1 MKKYYGNYMGIV
13 VQNDDP
19 DRRGRVKV
27 YVPHVSVTVYDKWN
41 DNPRDKRFRAQGENL
56 TSSLN
61 EIHDDIKDILP
72 WAECAVTITGAVGS
86 GRYNAHDKTGSISDS
101 NRLEEVDPKLNPV
114 GKVKEPKT
122 DHALNKDDI
131 GEKPARMFEVE
142 DLKLTD
148 AWNDN
153 GGNGGYKK
161 AGKAGLGY
169 TEKGG
174 SNKHNTEQWPEIR
187 INKYSYNY
195 TPSSYSNCAKGSFSI
210 PNVGAHVWIFFREG
224 DPLSPVFW
232 ATSYGQEEWK
242 GIYDTLGKDK
252 DLGIDYPGTYENQS
266 PEDDDKYDHNTEQ
279 YRNKYVLNQK
289 GGVIEIIN
297 SDNKEMMKMTHY
309 SGSFKEFNNHT
320 TTELA
325 THNDQKLVLEDQ
337 YLTVRGYQNMYVE
350 HDVDSIIRGD
360 SYRKVGNM
368 KEEYM
373 KEWYNIGVVIADF
386 KQLFE
391 IKRTKAIKNKNRK
404 LTSKQ
409 QKKAGTHSACPV
421 CSAKVTASGGHGT
434 QEKYWHLN
442 NKFNSTEVTQVS
454 KAGKGMTWG
463 PSETAMLGGSMSATG
478 KTDGV
483 DKYQECKPKGQ
494 QKKATSKKAGS
505 SGKIFGDK
513 CPCCKGSGKSP
524 STMDGKWTKES
535 AKKELDAYI
544 KANIEKLSEHEA
556 MMGIG
561 GNEIVDITKHK
572 IETIGLVMNDFG
584 SIRVDNVGK
593 IHNSS
598 IVVHKEGVF
607 TNQQESPMLEYV
619 HVDELPGGNYTL
631 NVCNRYNVQVGA
643 GGLSMKTY
651 GPVDIGGTIT
661 NISGEQ
667 VNIGSEHEINI
678 DGGRRL
684 NISAD
689 ILCLRARNQKDKTQD
704 EQVIV
709 DGNLGV
715 KTNVVIGGGMHVEG
729 EVSLNHVTAPC
740 EIQQTEETDVTGTT
754 LGNRTVAWIPP
765 GRVLIGA
772 CCPIYNP
779 LPIAVKANFGPAF
792 ASDANCVGV
801 WSHSHLFR
809 NLPLTLHRE
818 HHDVRTKGKKNND
831 YKKGRVPAEPVR
843 HEKKCG
849 DAKSPAKGTYGA
861 PPKR

>member
-1 MKKYYGNYMGIV
+1 MKKYYGNYIGIV
-13 VQNDDP
+13 IQNNDP
-19 DRRGRVKV
+19 DKRGRCKI
-27 YVPHVSVTVYDKWN
+27 YVPHVSVTLYEKWN
-41 DNPRDKRFRAQGENL
+41 KVPRDKRFRFMGENL

-61 EIHDDIKDILP
+61 EVMDDLKDILP
-72 WAECAVTITGAVGS
+72 WAEYAAPIQGAIGS
-86 GRYNAHDKTGSISDS
+86 GRYNAHNKTGSISDS
-101 NRLEEVDPKLNPV
+101 NRLEEVDPDLDPT
-114 GKVKEPKT
+114 GKVKDPDSKY
-122 DHALNKDDI
+122 ALNKDGI
-131 GEKPARMFEVE
+131 GEKPARVYEVE
-142 DLKLTD
+142 ELKLTD

-153 GGNGGYKK
+153 GGAGNYDK
-161 AGKAGLGY
+161 AGKMGLGY
-169 TEKGG
+169 SEKGG
-174 SNKHNTEQWPEIR
+174 SNKHNVTQWPEFR

-210 PNVGAHVWIFFREG
+210 PNVGAHVWVFFREG
-224 DPLSPVFW
+224 NPQDPVFW
-232 ATSYGQEEWK
+232 ATTFGQEEWK
-242 GIYDTLGKDK
+242 GIYDTLGEDK
-252 DLGIDYPGTYENQS
+252 DEGIDYPGTYENKS
-266 PEDDDKYDHNTEQ
+266 PADDEQYDHNTEQ

-297 SDNKEMMKMTHY
+297 SDNKEIMKFTHY

-337 YLTVRGYQNMYVE
+337 YLTVRGYQNLYVE

-373 KEWYNIGVVIADF
+373 KKWYEIGSVIADY

-391 IKRTKAIKNKNRK
+391 IKRTAAIKDNNRK
-404 LTSKQ
+404 LTSGQ
-409 QKKAGTHSACPV
+409 QSKSGSHSACPV
-421 CSAKVTASGGHGT
+421 CAAKVTKPGGHGT
-434 QEKYWHLN
+434 QEEYWHLN
-442 NKFNSTEVTQVS
+442 NKFNSTEVTQIR
-454 KAGKGMTWG
+454 AGDKGQTWG
-463 PSETAMLGGSMSATG
+463 PGEAAMLGGRMSSTG
-478 KTDGV
+478 QDDGA
-483 DKYQECKPKGQ
+483 DKYQECNPRGE
-494 QKKATSKKAGS
+494 QKKAQFKKAGA

-524 STMDGKWTKES
+524 STMDGSWSTES
-535 AKKELDAYI
+535 LKKDLDTYI
-544 KANIEKLSEHEA
+544 KANIEKLSDAER
-556 MMGIG
+556 MMGLG

-584 SIRVDNVGK
+584 NIRVDKVGK
-593 IHNSS
+593 IHNNE

-607 TNQQESPMLEYV
+607 TNQRESPMIEYV

-631 NVCNRYNVQVGA
+631 NVCNRFNVQVGA
-643 GGLSMKTY
+643 GGLSMKSY

-661 NISGEQ
+661 NISGNQ
-667 VNIGSEHEINI
+667 VNIGSEFETNI

-689 ILCLRARNQKDKTQD
+689 ILCLRARNEKDKTQD
-704 EQVIV
+704 EQVLV

-715 KTNVVIGGGMHVEG
+715 KTNVVVGGGMHVEG

-754 LGNRTVAWIPP
+754 LANRVVAWIPP

-772 CCPIYNP
+772 CCPVYNP
-779 LPIAVKANFGPAF
+779 LPIPVKANFGPAF
-792 ASDANCVGV
+792 ASDPNCVGV

-818 HHDVRTKGKKNND
+818 HHDVRTKGKKCND

-849 DAKSPAKGTYGA
+849 DAKSVAKGKYGK

>member
-1 MKKYYGNYMGIV
+1 MKKYYGNYLGIV
-13 VQNDDP
+13 VQNNDP
-19 DRRGRVKV
+19 DKRGRCKI
-27 YVPHVSVTVYDKWN
+27 YVPHVSITVYDKWN
-41 DNPRDKRFRAQGENL
+41 KIPRDKRFRFLGENL

-61 EIHDDIKDILP
+61 DIIDDVKDILP
-72 WAECAVTITGAVGS
+72 WSECAVPLAGAVGS

-101 NRLEEVDPKLNPV
+101 NRLEETDPTLDPT
-114 GKVKEPKT
+114 GKVKEPDTKF
-122 DHALNKDDI
+122 ALNKDGI
-131 GEKPARMFEVE
+131 GEKPARMYEVE

-153 GGNGGYKK
+153 GG
-161 AGKAGLGY
+161 AGNYDASGKTGLGFS
-169 TEKGG
+169 EKGG
-174 SNKHNTEQWPEIR
+174 SNKHNTTQWPEFR
-187 INKYSYNY
+187 INRHSYNY

-224 DPLSPVFW
+224 DPMNPVFW

-242 GIYDTLGKDK
+242 GIYDTLGEDK
-252 DLGIDYPGTYENQS
+252 DPGIDYPGTYENKSQS
-266 PEDDDKYDHNTEQ
+266 DDDTYDHNTEQ

-297 SDNKEMMKMTHY
+297 SDNKEMMKFTHY

-360 SYRKVGNM
+360 SFRKVGNM

-373 KEWYNIGVVIADF
+373 KQWYDIGVVIADY

-391 IKRTKAIKNKNRK
+391 IKRADAIKEKVRK

-409 QKKAGTHSACPV
+409 QKKSGSNGPCPV
-421 CSAKVTASGGHGT
+421 CAAKVTKTGGHGT

-442 NKFNSTEVTQVS
+442 NKFNSTEVTQIR
-454 KAGKGMTWG
+454 AGDKGMTWG
-463 PSETAMLGGSMSATG
+463 PGEKAMLGGTMTSTG
-478 KTDGV
+478 QDDGA
-483 DKYQECKPKGQ
+483 DKYQMCKPKGEQ
-494 QKKATSKKAGS
+494 TKAVFKKAGA

-513 CPCCKGSGKSP
+513 CPCCGGSGKSP
-524 STMDGKWTKES
+524 SSMDGNWSAES
-535 AKKELDAYI
+535 LKKDLDTYI
-544 KANIEKLSEHEA
+544 KGNIEKLSEAEA
-556 MMGIG
+556 KMGIG
-561 GNEIVDITKHK
+561 GNEIIDITKHK
-572 IETIGLVMNDFG
+572 IETIGLIMNDFG
-584 SIRVDNVGK
+584 SIRVDTVGK
-593 IHNSS
+593 IHNSE
-598 IVVHKEGVF
+598 IVVHKEGVL
-607 TNQQESPMLEYV
+607 TNQEESPMIEYV
-619 HVDELPGGNYTL
+619 HVDEIPGGNYTL

-643 GGLSMKTY
+643 GGVSMKSY

-661 NISGEQ
+661 NISGNQ
-667 VNIGSEHEINI
+667 VNIGAEHEINI

-684 NISAD
+684 NIAAD
-689 ILCLRARNQKDKTQD
+689 ILCLRARNKDNKTQD
-704 EQVIV
+704 EQVLV

-715 KTNVVIGGGMHVEG
+715 KTNVVVGGGMHVEG
-729 EVSLNHVTAPC
+729 EVSVNHVTAPC
-740 EIQQTEETDVTGTT
+740 EIQQTEETDATGTT
-754 LGNRTVAWIPP
+754 LANRVVAWIPP

-772 CCPIYNP
+772 CCPVYNP
-779 LPIAVKANFGPAF
+779 LPIPVKANFGPAF
-792 ASDANCVGV
+792 ASDPNCVGV

-818 HHDVRTKGKKNND
+818 HNDVRTKGKKCND

-849 DAKSPAKGTYGA
+849 DAASVAKGTYGK

>member
-1 MKKYYGNYMGIV
+1 MKKYYGNYIGIV
-13 VQNDDP
+13 IQNNDP
-19 DRRGRVKV
+19 DKRGRCKI
-27 YVPHVSVTVYDKWN
+27 YVPHVSVTLYEKWN
-41 DNPRDKRFRAQGENL
+41 KVPRDKRFRFMGENL

-61 EIHDDIKDILP
+61 EVMDDLKDILP
-72 WAECAVTITGAVGS
+72 WAEYAAPIQGAVGS
-86 GRYNAHDKTGSISDS
+86 GRYNAHNKTGSISDS
-101 NRLEEVDPKLNPV
+101 NRLEEVDPEVDPT
-114 GKVKEPKT
+114 GKVKDPDSKF
-122 DHALNKDDI
+122 ALNKDGI
-131 GEKPARMFEVE
+131 GEKPGRVYEVE
-142 DLKLTD
+142 ELKLTD

-153 GGNGGYKK
+153 GGTGNYDK
-161 AGKAGLGY
+161 AGKMGLGY
-169 TEKGG
+169 SEKGG
-174 SNKHNTEQWPEIR
+174 SNKHNVTQWPELR

-210 PNVGAHVWIFFREG
+210 PNVGAHVWVFFREG
-224 DPLSPVFW
+224 NPQDPVFW
-232 ATSYGQEEWK
+232 ATTFGQEEWK
-242 GIYDTLGKDK
+242 GIYDTLGEDK
-252 DLGIDYPGTYENQS
+252 DEGIDYPGTYENKS
-266 PEDDDKYDHNTEQ
+266 PADDDQYDHNTEQ

-297 SDNKEMMKMTHY
+297 SDNKEIMKFTHY

-337 YLTVRGYQNMYVE
+337 YLTVRGYQNLYVE

-360 SYRKVGNM
+360 SYRKIGNM
-368 KEEYM
+368 KEEYI
-373 KEWYNIGVVIADF
+373 KKWYEIGSVIADY

-391 IKRTKAIKNKNRK
+391 IKRTAAIKDNNRK
-404 LTSKQ
+404 LTSGQ
-409 QKKAGTHSACPV
+409 QTKSGSHSACPV
-421 CSAKVTASGGHGT
+421 CSAKVTTPGGHGT

-442 NKFNSTEVTQVS
+442 NKFNSTEVTQIR
-454 KAGKGMTWG
+454 AGDKGQTWG
-463 PSETAMLGGSMSATG
+463 PGEAAMLGGRMSSTG
-478 KTDGV
+478 QDDGA
-483 DKYQECKPKGQ
+483 DKYQECNPKGE
-494 QKKATSKKAGS
+494 QKKSQFKKAGA

-524 STMDGKWTKES
+524 STMDGSWSNES
-535 AKKELDAYI
+535 LKKDLDTYL
-544 KANIEKLSEHEA
+544 KANIEKLSDAER
-556 MMGIG
+556 MMGLG

-584 SIRVDNVGK
+584 NIRVDKVGK
-593 IHNSS
+593 IHNNE

-607 TNQQESPMLEYV
+607 TNQRESPMIEYV

-631 NVCNRYNVQVGA
+631 NVCNRFNVQVGA
-643 GGLSMKTY
+643 GGLSMKSY

-661 NISGEQ
+661 NISGNQ
-667 VNIGSEHEINI
+667 VNIGSEFETNI

-689 ILCLRARNQKDKTQD
+689 ILCLRARNEKDKTQD
-704 EQVIV
+704 EQVLV

-715 KTNVVIGGGMHVEG
+715 KTNVVVGGGMHVEG

-754 LGNRTVAWIPP
+754 LANRVVAWIPP

-772 CCPIYNP
+772 CCPVYNP
-779 LPIAVKANFGPAF
+779 LPIPVKANFGPAF
-792 ASDANCVGV
+792 ASDPNCVGV

-818 HHDVRTKGKKNND
+818 HHDVRTKGKKCND

-849 DAKSPAKGTYGA
+849 DAKSVAKGKYGK

>member
-1 MKKYYGNYMGIV
+1 MKKYYGNYIGIV
-13 VQNDDP
+13 IQNNDP
-19 DRRGRVKV
+19 DKRGRCKI
-27 YVPHVSVTVYDKWN
+27 YVPHVSVTLYEKWN
-41 DNPRDKRFRAQGENL
+41 KIPRDKRFRFMGENL

-61 EIHDDIKDILP
+61 EVMDDLKDILP
-72 WAECAVTITGAVGS
+72 WAEYAAPIQGAIGS
-86 GRYNAHDKTGSISDS
+86 GRYNAHNKTGSISDS
-101 NRLEEVDPKLNPV
+101 NRLEEVDPDLDPT
-114 GKVKEPKT
+114 GKVKDPDTKY
-122 DHALNKDDI
+122 ALNKDGI
-131 GEKPARMFEVE
+131 GEKPARVYEVE
-142 DLKLTD
+142 ELKLTD

-153 GGNGGYKK
+153 GGAGNYDK
-161 AGKAGLGY
+161 AGKMGLGFS
-169 TEKGG
+169 EKGG
-174 SNKHNTEQWPEIR
+174 SNKHNVTQWPEFR

-210 PNVGAHVWIFFREG
+210 PNVGAHVWVFFREG
-224 DPLSPVFW
+224 NPQDPVFW
-232 ATSYGQEEWK
+232 ATTFGQEEWK
-242 GIYDTLGKDK
+242 GIYDTLGEDK
-252 DLGIDYPGTYENQS
+252 DEGIDYPGTYENKS
-266 PEDDDKYDHNTEQ
+266 PADDEQYDHNTEQ

-297 SDNKEMMKMTHY
+297 SDNKEIMKFTHY

-337 YLTVRGYQNMYVE
+337 YLTVRGYQNLYVE

-373 KEWYNIGVVIADF
+373 KKWYEIGSVISDY

-391 IKRTKAIKNKNRK
+391 IKRTAAIKDNNRK
-404 LTSKQ
+404 LTSSQ
-409 QKKAGTHSACPV
+409 QSKSGSHSACPV
-421 CSAKVTASGGHGT
+421 CAAKVTTPGGHGT

-442 NKFNSTEVTQVS
+442 NKFNSTEVTQIR
-454 KAGKGMTWG
+454 AGDKGQTWG
-463 PSETAMLGGSMSATG
+463 PGEAAMLGGRMSSTG
-478 KTDGV
+478 QDDGA
-483 DKYQECKPKGQ
+483 DKYQECNPKGE
-494 QKKATSKKAGS
+494 QKKAQFKKAGA

-524 STMDGKWTKES
+524 STMDGSWSTES
-535 AKKELDAYI
+535 LKKDLDTYI
-544 KANIEKLSEHEA
+544 KANIEKLSDAER
-556 MMGIG
+556 MMGLG

-584 SIRVDNVGK
+584 NIRVDKVGK
-593 IHNSS
+593 IHNNE

-607 TNQQESPMLEYV
+607 TNQRESPMIEYV

-631 NVCNRYNVQVGA
+631 NVCNRFNVQVGA
-643 GGLSMKTY
+643 GGLSMKSY

-661 NISGEQ
+661 NISGNQ
-667 VNIGSEHEINI
+667 VNIGSEFETNI

-689 ILCLRARNQKDKTQD
+689 ILCLRARNEKDKTQD
-704 EQVIV
+704 EQVLV

-715 KTNVVIGGGMHVEG
+715 KTNVVVGGGMHVEG

-754 LGNRTVAWIPP
+754 LANRVVAWIPP

-772 CCPIYNP
+772 CCPVYNP
-779 LPIAVKANFGPAF
+779 LPIPVKANFGPAF
-792 ASDANCVGV
+792 ASDPNCVGV

-818 HHDVRTKGKKNND
+818 HHDVRTKGKKCND

-849 DAKSPAKGTYGA
+849 DAKSVAKGKYGK

>member
-1 MKKYYGNYMGIV
+1 MKKYYGNYLGIV
-13 VQNDDP
+13 VQNNDP
-19 DRRGRVKV
+19 DRRGRCKV
-27 YVPHVSVTVYDKWN
+27 FVPHVSITVYDKWN
-41 DNPRDKRFRAQGENL
+41 ESPRDKRFKFVGENL

-61 EIHDDIKDILP
+61 DIIDDVKDILP
-72 WAECAVTITGAVGS
+72 WAECAVPITGGVGS

-101 NRLEEVDPKLNPV
+101 NRVEETDPKLTPV
-114 GKVKEPKT
+114 GKVDEPKT
-122 DHALNKDDI
+122 KFSLNKDDI
-131 GEKPARMFEVE
+131 GEKPARIYEVE
-142 DLKLTD
+142 ELKLTD

-153 GGNGGYKK
+153 GGAGNYTA
-161 AGKAGLGY
+161 AGKSGLGY
-169 TEKGG
+169 SEKGG
-174 SNKHNTEQWPEIR
+174 SNKHNVKQWPELR

-195 TPSSYSNCAKGSFSI
+195 TPSSYSNCAKGSFSV

-224 DPLSPVFW
+224 DPLEPVFW
-232 ATSYGQEEWK
+232 ATSYGQSEWK
-242 GIYDTLGKDK
+242 GIYDTLGEDK
-252 DLGIDYPGTYENQS
+252 DVGIDYPGTYENKAKS
-266 PEDDDKYDHNTEQ
+266 DDDTYDHNTEQ

-289 GGVIEIIN
+289 AGTIEFIN
-297 SDNKEMMKMTHY
+297 SDNKEIMKFTHY

-360 SYRKVGNM
+360 SYRKVGNL

-373 KEWYNIGVVIADF
+373 KAWYDIAVVIADF

-391 IKRTKAIKNKNRK
+391 IKRTKPISDKSRK

-409 QKKAGTHSACPV
+409 QSKSGSHSACPV
-421 CSAKVTASGGHGT
+421 CSAKVTKPGGHGT

-442 NKFNSTEVTQVS
+442 NKFSSTGVTQVH
-454 KAGKGMTWG
+454 KAPKGQTWIM
-463 PSETAMLGGSMSATG
+463 SEDAMLGGMMSTTG
-478 KTDGV
+478 NEDKV
-483 DKYQECKPKGQ
+483 DKYNKCSPKGEQ
-494 QKKATSKKAGS
+494 AKASFRPGGA
-505 SGKIFGDK
+505 SGKIFGET

-524 STMDGKWTKES
+524 STMDGSWTAES
-535 AKKELDAYI
+535 LKKDLDNYI
-544 KANIEKLSEHEA
+544 KSNIEKLSDQEA
-556 MMGIG
+556 KMGLG
-561 GNEIVDITKHK
+561 GNEIIDITKHK

-584 SIRVDNVGK
+584 SIRVDTVGK
-593 IHNSS
+593 IHNNE
-598 IVVHKEGVF
+598 IVVHKKGVF
-607 TNQQESPMLEYV
+607 TNQEESPLIEYV
-619 HVDELPGGNYTL
+619 HVDEIPGGNSTL
-631 NVCNRYNVQVGA
+631 NICNRYNVQVGA
-643 GGLSMKTY
+643 GGISMKSY

-661 NISGEQ
+661 NISGNQ
-667 VNIGSEHEINI
+667 VNIGSEFETNI

-689 ILCLRARNQKDKTQD
+689 ILCLRARNKDNKQQD
-704 EQVIV
+704 EQVLV

-729 EVSLNHVTAPC
+729 EVSVNHITAPC

-754 LGNRTVAWIPP
+754 LGSRVVGWIPP

-772 CCPIYNP
+772 CCPIFNP
-779 LPIAVKANFGPAF
+779 LPIPIKANIGPF
-792 ASDANCVGV
+792 HSDPNCVGV

-809 NLPLTLHRE
+809 NLPLTLHKD
-818 HHDVRTKGKKNND
+818 HDDVRVKGKKNND

-849 DAKSPAKGTYGA
+849 DASSPAKGRFGK

>member
-1 MKKYYGNYMGIV
+1 MKKYYGNYIGIV
-13 VQNDDP
+13 IQNNDP
-19 DRRGRVKV
+19 DKRGRCKI
-27 YVPHVSVTVYDKWN
+27 YVPHVSVTLYEKWN
-41 DNPRDKRFRAQGENL
+41 KVPRDKRFRFMGENL

-61 EIHDDIKDILP
+61 EVMDDLKDILP
-72 WAECAVTITGAVGS
+72 WAEYAAPIQGAIGS
-86 GRYNAHDKTGSISDS
+86 GRYNAHNKTGSISDS
-101 NRLEEVDPKLNPV
+101 NRLEEVDPDLDPT
-114 GKVKEPKT
+114 GKVKDPDTKY
-122 DHALNKDDI
+122 ALNKDGI
-131 GEKPARMFEVE
+131 GEKPARVYEVE
-142 DLKLTD
+142 ELKLTD

-153 GGNGGYKK
+153 GGAGNYDK
-161 AGKAGLGY
+161 AGKLGLGFS
-169 TEKGG
+169 EKGG
-174 SNKHNTEQWPEIR
+174 SNKHNVTQWPEFR

-210 PNVGAHVWIFFREG
+210 PNVGAHVWVFFREG
-224 DPLSPVFW
+224 NPQDPVFW
-232 ATSYGQEEWK
+232 ATTFGQEEWK
-242 GIYDTLGKDK
+242 GIYDTLGEDK
-252 DLGIDYPGTYENQS
+252 DEGIDYPGTYENKS
-266 PEDDDKYDHNTEQ
+266 PADDEQYDHNTEQ

-297 SDNKEMMKMTHY
+297 SDNKEIMKFTHY

-337 YLTVRGYQNMYVE
+337 YLTVRGYQNLYVE

-373 KEWYNIGVVIADF
+373 KKWYEIGSVIADY

-391 IKRTKAIKNKNRK
+391 IKRTAAIKDNNRK
-404 LTSKQ
+404 LTSSQ
-409 QKKAGTHSACPV
+409 QSKSGSHSACPV
-421 CSAKVTASGGHGT
+421 CAAKVTTPGGHGT

-442 NKFNSTEVTQVS
+442 NKFNSTEVTQIR
-454 KAGKGMTWG
+454 AGDKGQTWG
-463 PSETAMLGGSMSATG
+463 PGEAAMLGGRMSSTG
-478 KTDGV
+478 QDDGA
-483 DKYQECKPKGQ
+483 DKYQECNPKGE
-494 QKKATSKKAGS
+494 QKKAQFKKAGA

-524 STMDGKWTKES
+524 STMDGSWSTES
-535 AKKELDAYI
+535 LKKDLDTYI
-544 KANIEKLSEHEA
+544 KANIEKLSDAER
-556 MMGIG
+556 MMGLG

-584 SIRVDNVGK
+584 NIRVDKVGK
-593 IHNSS
+593 IHNNE

-607 TNQQESPMLEYV
+607 TNQRESPMIEYV

-631 NVCNRYNVQVGA
+631 NVCNRFNVQVGA
-643 GGLSMKTY
+643 GGLSMKSY

-661 NISGEQ
+661 NISGNQ
-667 VNIGSEHEINI
+667 VNIGSEFETNI

-689 ILCLRARNQKDKTQD
+689 ILCLRARNEKDKTQD
-704 EQVIV
+704 EQVLV

-715 KTNVVIGGGMHVEG
+715 KTNVVVGGGMHVEG

-754 LGNRTVAWIPP
+754 LANRVVAWIPP

-772 CCPIYNP
+772 CCPVYNP
-779 LPIAVKANFGPAF
+779 LPIPVKANFGPAF
-792 ASDANCVGV
+792 ASDPNCVGV

-818 HHDVRTKGKKNND
+818 HHDVRTKGKKCND

-849 DAKSPAKGTYGA
+849 DAKSVAKGKYGK